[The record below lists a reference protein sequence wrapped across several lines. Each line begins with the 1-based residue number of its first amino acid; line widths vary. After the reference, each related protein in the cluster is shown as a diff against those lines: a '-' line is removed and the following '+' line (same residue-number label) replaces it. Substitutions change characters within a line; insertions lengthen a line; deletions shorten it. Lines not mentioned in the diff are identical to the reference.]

1 MQRKE
6 SEMLQVYLRDKF
18 KSDVIRV
25 VERPKKDD
33 SMEVYVGDE
42 FMGVI
47 FRDDDEG
54 EISYSFNMA
63 IFTFNFFKNRNDSLV
78 DDKQRSKL
86 EKIVFEKLFK
96 TFHLLNVFL
105 VILPLT
111 RTIGMFFFLRLKI
124 MFGHISESIKKALE
138 GFQ

>member
-1 MQRKE
+1 
-6 SEMLQVYLRDKF
+6 MLQVYLRDKF
-18 KSDVIRV
+18 KSNVIRV

-63 IFTFNFFKNRNDSLV
+63 ILDIDL
-78 DDKQRSKL
+78 
-86 EKIVFEKLFK
+86 
-96 TFHLLNVFL
+96 
-105 VILPLT
+105 
-111 RTIGMFFFLRLKI
+111 
-124 MFGHISESIKKALE
+124 
-138 GFQ
+138 

>member
-6 SEMLQVYLRDKF
+6 TEMLQVYLRDKF
-18 KSDVIRV
+18 RSDVIRV

-63 IFTFNFFKNRNDSLV
+63 ILDIDL
-78 DDKQRSKL
+78 
-86 EKIVFEKLFK
+86 
-96 TFHLLNVFL
+96 
-105 VILPLT
+105 
-111 RTIGMFFFLRLKI
+111 
-124 MFGHISESIKKALE
+124 
-138 GFQ
+138 

>member
-6 SEMLQVYLRDKF
+6 TEMLQVYLRDKF

-25 VERPKKDD
+25 VERPTKDD

-63 IFTFNFFKNRNDSLV
+63 ILDIDL
-78 DDKQRSKL
+78 
-86 EKIVFEKLFK
+86 
-96 TFHLLNVFL
+96 
-105 VILPLT
+105 
-111 RTIGMFFFLRLKI
+111 
-124 MFGHISESIKKALE
+124 
-138 GFQ
+138 

>member
-6 SEMLQVYLRDKF
+6 SKMLRDYLRDKF

-63 IFTFNFFKNRNDSLV
+63 ILDIDL
-78 DDKQRSKL
+78 
-86 EKIVFEKLFK
+86 
-96 TFHLLNVFL
+96 
-105 VILPLT
+105 
-111 RTIGMFFFLRLKI
+111 
-124 MFGHISESIKKALE
+124 
-138 GFQ
+138 

>member
-6 SEMLQVYLRDKF
+6 TEMLQVYLRDKF

-42 FMGVI
+42 VMGVI

-63 IFTFNFFKNRNDSLV
+63 ILDIDL
-78 DDKQRSKL
+78 
-86 EKIVFEKLFK
+86 
-96 TFHLLNVFL
+96 
-105 VILPLT
+105 
-111 RTIGMFFFLRLKI
+111 
-124 MFGHISESIKKALE
+124 
-138 GFQ
+138 

>member
-6 SEMLQVYLRDKF
+6 SEMLQDYLRDKF

-47 FRDDDEG
+47 FRDEDEG

-63 IFTFNFFKNRNDSLV
+63 ILDIDL
-78 DDKQRSKL
+78 
-86 EKIVFEKLFK
+86 
-96 TFHLLNVFL
+96 
-105 VILPLT
+105 
-111 RTIGMFFFLRLKI
+111 
-124 MFGHISESIKKALE
+124 
-138 GFQ
+138 

>member
-6 SEMLQVYLRDKF
+6 TEMLQVYLRDKF

-54 EISYSFNMA
+54 EVSYSFNMA
-63 IFTFNFFKNRNDSLV
+63 ILDIDL
-78 DDKQRSKL
+78 
-86 EKIVFEKLFK
+86 
-96 TFHLLNVFL
+96 
-105 VILPLT
+105 
-111 RTIGMFFFLRLKI
+111 
-124 MFGHISESIKKALE
+124 
-138 GFQ
+138 

>member
-1 MQRKE
+1 MERKE

-18 KSDVIRV
+18 KSNVIRV

-63 IFTFNFFKNRNDSLV
+63 ILDIDL
-78 DDKQRSKL
+78 
-86 EKIVFEKLFK
+86 
-96 TFHLLNVFL
+96 
-105 VILPLT
+105 
-111 RTIGMFFFLRLKI
+111 
-124 MFGHISESIKKALE
+124 
-138 GFQ
+138 

>member
-18 KSDVIRV
+18 KSNVIRV

-54 EISYSFNMA
+54 EFSYSFNMA
-63 IFTFNFFKNRNDSLV
+63 ILDFDL
-78 DDKQRSKL
+78 
-86 EKIVFEKLFK
+86 
-96 TFHLLNVFL
+96 
-105 VILPLT
+105 
-111 RTIGMFFFLRLKI
+111 
-124 MFGHISESIKKALE
+124 
-138 GFQ
+138 